1 MPSGIEWTEN
11 LCTGIAVIDRQHK
24 TFFKLTNDLLE
35 GSENDKKLILKAFD
49 FLKNY
54 ILEHFGLEEKLMGKY
69 SYADMKQHKAFH
81 DNFIAELD
89 KLEPRLQEESL
100 EPVFLRLNYLVV
112 NWFVNHIRTKDRKLA
127 SFLEAEALKDKS
139 VDAVLRRL
147 HENSN

>member
-1 MPSGIEWTEN
+1 MKWSED

-54 ILEHFGLEEKLMGKY
+54 IAEHFGLEEKLMVDYKY
-69 SYADMKQHKAFH
+69 PAIKQHKTFH

-112 NWFVNHIRTKDRKLA
+112 NWFVNHISTKDKKLA
-127 SFLEAEALKDKS
+127 SFLESQALKDKS
-139 VDAVLRRL
+139 VSAVLKRL
-147 HENSN
+147 HENSI